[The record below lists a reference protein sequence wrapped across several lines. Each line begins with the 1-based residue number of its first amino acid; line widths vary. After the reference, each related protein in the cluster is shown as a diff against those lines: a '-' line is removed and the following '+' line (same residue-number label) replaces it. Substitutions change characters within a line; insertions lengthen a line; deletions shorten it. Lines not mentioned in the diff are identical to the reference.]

1 MLICYES
8 YHKFTNLNIQQKNK
22 KKKKKDLKIKL
33 GLNCVKKSSTGK
45 RIKNENGEDEG
56 AYVA

>member
-1 MLICYES
+1 MLIYYES
-8 YHKFTNLNIQQKNK
+8 YHKFTNLNIQQ
-22 KKKKKDLKIKL
+22 KKKKDLKIKL

-45 RIKNENGEDEG
+45 RTQNENGEDEG